1 MQRLQKPWNRPK
13 LAEAMEYAGI
23 AEAMKFAGIRETME

>member
-1 MQRLQKPWNRPK
+1 MQRLRKPWNRPK

-23 AEAMKFAGIRETME
+23 AEAMKFAGIREAME